1 MDEGVGCA
9 VDEGVEDV
17 PICGVDGLDVPMDG
31 DGVSV
36 IGEDA
41 DGMEVVMSP
50 VPMGPVR
57 PPLRP
62 LPLPLPLPPTVLSA
76 ICMHKMLQISIT

>member
-1 MDEGVGCA
+1 M
-9 VDEGVEDV
+9 EDV

-41 DGMEVVMSP
+41 DGMEVVMSR
-50 VPMGPVR
+50 VPMGPGR
-57 PPLRP
+57 PPLR
-62 LPLPLPLPPTVLSA
+62 PLPLPLPPTVLSA

>member
-9 VDEGVEDV
+9 VDEGVEDMS
-17 PICGVDGLDVPMDG
+17 ICGVDGLDVPMDG

-36 IGEDA
+36 IGEDVG
-41 DGMEVVMSP
+41 GMEVVMSR
-50 VPMGPVR
+50 VPMGPGR

-62 LPLPLPLPPTVLSA
+62 LPLPLSLPPAVLSA